1 MEDLYTVQLWT
12 TAQLSRNILV
22 TFSRKVIKSNMEIKN
37 FSDLCFNVPYR
48 SACFYLSTNYKI
60 CIFFYY
66 QECSGSSHVFPF
78 EMATYFK
85 GCYLIHVYDLRDPRC
100 VT

>member
-37 FSDLCFNVPYR
+37 FSDLCFNVPYL
-48 SACFYLSTNYKI
+48 SACFYLS
-60 CIFFYY
+60 
-66 QECSGSSHVFPF
+66 E
-78 EMATYFK
+78 
-85 GCYLIHVYDLRDPRC
+85 YLN
-100 VT
+100 